1 MFHIVKL
8 QSGAGSAAYCLPRA
22 RRKYFTVPKEET
34 PQMRALPALF
44 SLLLAVPAAWAQS
57 FPTPGKPVR
66 VVIGF
71 AAGGGTDVQARIV
84 QPKLSEALG
93 GVPVVIENKP
103 GASTMLAAAEVKR
116 AAPDGHTLLY
126 TFNGTFAQ
134 LPFTQASVPY
144 DPFKD
149 FTPISLGARGSQIL
163 VLHTSVPA
171 NNIKELAAWGKA
183 NPGKLNI
190 ASFGT
195 GTSSHIFA
203 EMLTRQSGVPMV
215 HVPYKGAGDAVKD
228 LLAGRVQLMFDAAT
242 TAIPNVKTGKLRM
255 LGVVADQR
263 SKFLPEVPTLAEQ
276 GLKGIDLI
284 GWLGWY
290 GPAGMPKDTVQKL
303 NAALVKALS
312 HPDVRAGIEKGAY
325 ESVPSTPEELAAIT
339 KDSYERWGKVIKEL
353 GIKAQ

>member
-1 MFHIVKL
+1 
-8 QSGAGSAAYCLPRA
+8 
-22 RRKYFTVPKEET
+22 
-34 PQMRALPALF
+34 MRALVSLF
-44 SLLLAVPAAWAQS
+44 SVLCLASTALAQS

-66 VVIGF
+66 VVVGF

-84 QPKLSEALG
+84 QPRLSEALG
-93 GVPVVIENKP
+93 GLPVIIENKP

-116 AAPDGHTLLY
+116 SAPDGHTLLY

-134 LPFTQASVPY
+134 MPFTQANVPY

-163 VLHTSVPA
+163 VLHTSIPA
-171 NNIKELAAWGKA
+171 TNIKELAEWGRA

-203 EMLTRQSGVPMV
+203 ELLARQSGVPMV

-242 TAIPNVKTGKLRM
+242 TAIPNVNTGRLRM

-263 SKFLPEVPTLAEQ
+263 SKFLPNVPTLTEQ
-276 GLKGIDLI
+276 GIKGIDLI

-290 GPAGMPKDTVQKL
+290 GPAGMPKETVQKL

-325 ESVPSTPEELAAIT
+325 ESVPSSPEELAAIT
-339 KDSYERWGKVIKEL
+339 KESYERWGQVIKDI